1 MFYKKPDGEYFEL
14 VAVTRIHVLERNR
27 AGDFE
32 VLVELADGTTHDR
45 IYTRDEY
52 AALMVNPPRVIL

>member
-52 AALMVNPPRVIL
+52 AELMVNPPRVIL